1 MTYLV
6 SLQSWRPRAN
16 LSCGERSE
24 AQLGTFVVPH
34 CQDSLTNDSF
44 SISVSRLSV
53 VLVSMENETA
63 GQMPHP
69 HSPAIASTLEQKSD

>member
-1 MTYLV
+1 MTCLV

-16 LSCGERSE
+16 LSCGEQSE

-34 CQDSLTNDSF
+34 HQDSLTNDSF
-44 SISVSRLSV
+44 SISVSLSV
-53 VLVSMENETA
+53 VLVSMENEIA